1 MYTVFLS
8 LLPPSLSWKTEIF
21 FPLTRNGGNVWS
33 IEHQKKKN
41 YNLNYN
47 FLLRI
52 KMLMC
57 IVQDQRIYQVL
68 SYIILKLG
76 SLSSVMD

>member
-1 MYTVFLS
+1 MVEMFGPLS
-8 LLPPSLSWKTEIF
+8 F
-21 FPLTRNGGNVWS
+21 
-33 IEHQKKKN
+33 KKKKI
-41 YNLNYN
+41 NLNYN

-57 IVQDQRIYQVL
+57 IVQDQKIYQVL

>member
-1 MYTVFLS
+1 MVEMFGPLS
-8 LLPPSLSWKTEIF
+8 I
-21 FPLTRNGGNVWS
+21 R
-33 IEHQKKKN
+33 KKI
-41 YNLNYN
+41 NLNYN
-47 FLLRI
+47 FLFRI

-57 IVQDQRIYQVL
+57 IVQDQKIYQVL